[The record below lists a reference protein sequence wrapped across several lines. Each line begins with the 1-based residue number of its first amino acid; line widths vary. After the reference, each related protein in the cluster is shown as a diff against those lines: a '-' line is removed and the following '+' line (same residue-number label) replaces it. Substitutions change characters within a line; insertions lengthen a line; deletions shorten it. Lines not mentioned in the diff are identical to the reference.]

1 MRTLLIIAV
10 ATFCAATGDAFL
22 SKGMKQFG
30 DVSAFGFSQPWKL
43 LGMFAVPWVWVGVCF
58 AAGYFFL
65 YTSALSWSDLSYAQ
79 PLTAMSYVFAT
90 LIARFALKEQVGPY
104 RWLGVLAIVAGVV
117 LISQDK
123 RDVTTP

>member
-1 MRTLLIIAV
+1 MRTLLVIAI
-10 ATFCAATGDAFL
+10 ATFCAASGDAFL

-30 DVSAFGFSQPWKL
+30 DVSAFGLSEPWKI
-43 LGMFAVPWVWVGVCF
+43 LGMFRNPWVWIGVSF

-79 PLTAMSYVFAT
+79 PLTAMSYIYAT
-90 LIARFALKEQVGPY
+90 LIARYALGEKVGPM

-123 RDVTTP
+123 RGLTQP

>member
-1 MRTLLIIAV
+1 MRTLGIIAI

-30 DVSAFGFSQPWKL
+30 DVSAFGLSQPWKI
-43 LGMFAVPWVWVGVCF
+43 LGMFSVPWIWVGVCF

-65 YTSALSWSDLSYAQ
+65 YTSALSWSDLSFAQ
-79 PLTAMSYVFAT
+79 PLTAMSYIYAT
-90 LIARFALKEQVGPY
+90 LIARFAFKEHVGPL

-117 LISQDK
+117 LISQDT
-123 RDVTTP
+123 RRSPAP